1 MQDNKSRLEEII
13 RRNNPKGVVLY
24 PPTLGWSYAHQ
35 RPQQIMKA
43 AADAGYL
50 AVFCTTQPEQDHVR
64 DGLQKVHDRLY
75 ICDGIEGLA
84 GLRNPILYITWPLH
98 DVHIPQF
105 RDPVVWYD
113 CIDDISL
120 FAQELEPSKR
130 EAMMIADAR
139 LTCEADIVTATA
151 DVLLHQKRRLRPDTI
166 LVENGVVPSDFDRVV
181 RESEIPTDIKTIKE
195 QGKPIIGYY
204 GALANWF
211 DYAKVIEI
219 ARRRPD
225 WNIVLIGM
233 DYEGS
238 LQRNKAALDACPN
251 IHFLGR
257 KDYEQLYKYSA
268 CFDVGLIPFVQNK
281 IIEATNPVKMF
292 EYMAAGIP
300 IVSVDVP
307 EVRKYHREVLT
318 ATTTSEYIAQIERA
332 IYLRRDPNYRC
343 MLRET
348 AQRSSWNERVK
359 LLEGEMDSHLS
370 EKRLGK
376 SGLGHAAI
384 TEMSTRMNHALSR
397 GEYATAITYVLE
409 LRDAGVRCPWL
420 FFNYAQA
427 LRLQGEYR
435 GAVWALQEELRT
447 NRDPYVFTHLADVHT
462 QLGNPREAQKYRQ
475 GAMTAGAP
483 THS

>member
-13 RRNNPKGVVLY
+13 RRNNPKVVVLY

-238 LQRNKAALDACPN
+238 LKRNKAALDACPN

-343 MLRET
+343 
-348 AQRSSWNERVK
+348 
-359 LLEGEMDSHLS
+359 
-370 EKRLGK
+370 
-376 SGLGHAAI
+376 
-384 TEMSTRMNHALSR
+384 
-397 GEYATAITYVLE
+397 
-409 LRDAGVRCPWL
+409 
-420 FFNYAQA
+420 
-427 LRLQGEYR
+427 
-435 GAVWALQEELRT
+435 
-447 NRDPYVFTHLADVHT
+447 
-462 QLGNPREAQKYRQ
+462 
-475 GAMTAGAP
+475 
-483 THS
+483 